1 MALKPANIV
10 TILTSS
16 VLTLSGFT
24 VYASKRWIESIEAK
38 VAQNEIQL
46 ADNKISIAGDHA
58 VIIEVGRRIERIES
72 KVDRI
77 ETRIESVINN
87 GRRHELN

>member
-1 MALKPANIV
+1 MALKPANVV

-24 VYASKRWIESIEAK
+24 IYASKRWIESIEAK

-46 ADNKISIAGDHA
+46 ADNKLSLASDHA

>member
-24 VYASKRWIESIEAK
+24 IYASKRWIESIETK

-46 ADNKISIAGDHA
+46 ADSKLSIASDHI
-58 VIIEVGRRIERIES
+58 VIMEVGRRIERIES

-87 GRRHELN
+87 GKYHGPN

>member
-24 VYASKRWIESIEAK
+24 IYASKRWIESIEAK